1 MKNLPLNITNFE
13 RIIRDD
19 YYFIDKTHYI
29 PLVEQRSSF
38 IMLLRPR
45 SMGKSLFSNMMIA
58 YYDVAKKDLFEN
70 LFGSLWIGKNPTKLA
85 NKFVILNLNF
95 SKIER
100 DIDNLAK
107 NFTQYCFS
115 RLNELFRK
123 YKALYCTDDI
133 EFVLGRKTIT
143 DAINAFINLNQRIG
157 YLTYLFID
165 EYDNFTNSVLAARG
179 VEEHYKITHNDGF
192 YRSFFSC
199 CKDSFD
205 RIFMTGVAPVTY
217 DDLTSGFNIADPIS
231 LEEKYDQIVGI
242 TETELLEMIGYYQN
256 QGAITKP
263 TGEIIADI
271 KPYYDGFSFSARS
284 YYNDPPIYN
293 TSSVLR
299 YLNILIDTGYPPEEM
314 IDYAARTEPSKLNY
328 LVMSEDLSNREL
340 RIDAIKE
347 ICTKGFTTGHVKTQ
361 FSAIKAGEQE
371 NFISMLFYYGTL
383 TFGGTDR
390 YGQHILKVPNKN
402 MGDLY
407 MQYMLQMV
415 GEVGLN
421 LNDARKGL
429 HQLLLR
435 AAVDGEWEPLAD
447 KIGELYHQY
456 TSVFNSKGG
465 EYDVQGFLRG
475 LLCLNGIYDLWPEL
489 ELNSGRGDILLIPLN
504 RPDSIVH
511 YSYIIEL
518 KYMKV
523 GDKNIE
529 QSQKDAEEQLQKYAG
544 DLHLHESGLLRG
556 SECRLIYLIFQGQ
569 TLIDKQILPC
579 KTI

>member
-13 RIIRDD
+13 RIIRED

-29 PLVEQRSSF
+29 PLIEQRSSF

-45 SMGKSLFSNMMIA
+45 RMGKSLLSNMMIA
-58 YYDVAKKDLFEN
+58 YYDVAKKDVFN
-70 LFGSLWIGKNPTKLA
+70 SLFGKLYIGQHPTKLA
-85 NKFVILNLNF
+85 NKFVILSLNF

-107 NFTQYCFS
+107 NFTRYCFS
-115 RLNELFRK
+115 RLDEFFRK
-123 YKALYCTDDI
+123 YKGLYSNEDI
-133 EFVLGRKTIT
+133 EFVLSRETIT
-143 DAINAFINLNQRIG
+143 DAVNAYIHLNQRLG

-179 VEEHYKITHNDGF
+179 VDEHFKITHNDGF

-242 TETELLEMIGYYQN
+242 TETELLEMIDYYQN
-256 QGAITKP
+256 QGVINKT
-263 TGEIIADI
+263 TQEIISEI
-271 KPYYDGFSFSARS
+271 KPYYDGFSFSPRS

-314 IDYAARTEPSKLNY
+314 VDYAARTEPSKLNY
-328 LVMSEDLSNREL
+328 LVMSEDLSSRQL
-340 RIDAIKE
+340 RIDTIKE
-347 ICTKGFTTGHVKTQ
+347 ICAKGFTTGHVKAQ

-383 TFGGTDR
+383 TFGGADR

-402 MGDLY
+402 MGELY
-407 MQYMLQMV
+407 MQYMLEMV
-415 GEVGLN
+415 KEVGLN

-429 HQLLLR
+429 HQLLLG
-435 AAVDGEWEPLAD
+435 AAVDGEWRALAD
-447 KIGELYHQY
+447 KIGELYQQY
-456 TSVFNSKGG
+456 TSFFNSKGG

-489 ELNSGRGDILLIPLN
+489 ELNSGRGDILLIPIN
-504 RPDSIVH
+504 RPDNIVR

-529 QSQKDAEEQLQKYAG
+529 QLQKEAAEQLQQYAH
-544 DLHLHESGLLRG
+544 DIHLRESGLLRG

-569 TLIDKQILPC
+569 KLISKQILPFPQ
-579 KTI
+579 